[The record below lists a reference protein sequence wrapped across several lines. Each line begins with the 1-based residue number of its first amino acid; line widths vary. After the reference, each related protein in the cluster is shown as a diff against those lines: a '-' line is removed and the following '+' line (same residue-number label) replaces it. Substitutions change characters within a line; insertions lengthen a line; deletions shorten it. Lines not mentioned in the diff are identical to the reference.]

1 MSKKEIEQEQ
11 PEYTPPPVPQ
21 YINDAFDAMFEVGDS
36 ATMEQ
41 RFDALMQAIV
51 TFRFYLLDRHRRTG
65 KKKVSEEE
73 LFLFECNEQFKYIE
87 RVFAAAKKHG
97 RIANIPNEGFDR
109 QLLAKIVKIK
119 SGVGEIVTTVPVT
132 KKGGA
137 ADG

>member
-1 MSKKEIEQEQ
+1 MKKKEFEQEQ

-73 LFLFECNEQFKYIE
+73 IFLYECNEQFKYIE

-97 RIANIPNEGFDR
+97 RITNIPNDQFDQDLR
-109 QLLAKIVKIK
+109 AKVIKMKGSIADIVQNLAT
-119 SGVGEIVTTVPVT
+119 ST
-132 KKGGA
+132 
-137 ADG
+137 